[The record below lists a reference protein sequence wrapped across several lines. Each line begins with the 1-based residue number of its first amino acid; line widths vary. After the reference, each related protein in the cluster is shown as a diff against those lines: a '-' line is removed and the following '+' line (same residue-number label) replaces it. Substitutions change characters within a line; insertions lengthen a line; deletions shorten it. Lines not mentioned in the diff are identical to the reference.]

1 MSPRDNSSN
10 ESGPDPRNQPNGAND
25 QDKHGR
31 KQNSGS
37 NLNTHRKLGSD
48 RDPKSSGQRDELVR
62 RDIGPRSG

>member
-1 MSPRDNSSN
+1 MSPRDTM
-10 ESGPDPRNQPNGAND
+10 PDPRNQPDGAND

-48 RDPKSSGQRDELVR
+48 RDPASSDQRDEQVR
-62 RDIGPRSG
+62 RGPASRSD